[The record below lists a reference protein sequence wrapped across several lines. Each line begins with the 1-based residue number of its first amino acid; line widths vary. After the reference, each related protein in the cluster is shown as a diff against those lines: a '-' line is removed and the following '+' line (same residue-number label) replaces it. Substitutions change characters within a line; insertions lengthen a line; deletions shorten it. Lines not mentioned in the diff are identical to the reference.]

1 MKTFKVILK
10 LISLTVILLP
20 GSALADEESKE
31 KFSNFEIRVI
41 RTKYFQ
47 KSGRFEIAANVG
59 AVMNSSFTYTY
70 LPTAKLGLHLLE
82 WLELFGEG
90 SAGITINKSSCTEL
104 GSKFNIEPIVD
115 EIGNLVGGGV
125 ALTPIYGK
133 YQLSAGDVIYFDW
146 FIAGGG
152 GVAAMRNRK
161 QGCKP
166 LSPNEQPVEPKE
178 YNPTQFFAGTGQR
191 YFLSKDAALN
201 WGLRFFFIPGISG
214 GMNTSIT
221 LSAGAGY
228 YF

>member
-1 MKTFKVILK
+1 MKKYTKFIQSVFIGALFC
-10 LISLTVILLP
+10 P
-20 GSALADEESKE
+20 GYVSANEDK
-31 KFSNFEIRVI
+31 KNNFGNFEIRVI

-47 KSGRFEIAANVG
+47 KSTRFEIGASVG

-70 LPTAKLGLHLLE
+70 LPTAKLGLHALE
-82 WLELFGEG
+82 WLEIFGEG
-90 SAGITINKSSCTEL
+90 AAGITINKSSCTDL
-104 GSKFNIEPIVD
+104 GTKFNIEPIVD
-115 EIGNLVGGGV
+115 EIGSILGGGL

-133 YQLSAGDVIYFDW
+133 YQLSGGDVVYFDW
-146 FIAGGG
+146 YFTGGG

-166 LSPNEQPVEPKE
+166 LGPNEQSVLPTE
-178 YNPTQFFAGTGQR
+178 YNPSQFFAGTGQR
-191 YFLSKDAALN
+191 YFLSKNSALN
-201 WGLRFFFIPGISG
+201 WGLRFFFIPGING